1 MPAVPVPV
9 VSRISKRNDT
19 GEPVTGVASDAA
31 GPADLRGFNL
41 RFLAK
46 TIQDGV
52 EIIIDSNAG
61 DGVCI
66 NVEDET
72 NDPANRGRYRFEP
85 TAGGVDTAGLYS
97 CELECTMPNGK
108 KVTFPSAEALNPY
121 WQIDPDIA

>member
-1 MPAVPVPV
+1 MPLVPVPV

-31 GPADLRGFNL
+31 GPADLRGFDL

-46 TIQDGV
+46 TVQDGV

-72 NDPANRGRYRFEP
+72 GNPADRGRYRFEP
-85 TAGGVDTAGLYS
+85 TPAGVDVTGLYG
-97 CELECTMPNGK
+97 CELECTLPNGK
-108 KVTFPSAEALNPY
+108 LITFPSAEVLNPG